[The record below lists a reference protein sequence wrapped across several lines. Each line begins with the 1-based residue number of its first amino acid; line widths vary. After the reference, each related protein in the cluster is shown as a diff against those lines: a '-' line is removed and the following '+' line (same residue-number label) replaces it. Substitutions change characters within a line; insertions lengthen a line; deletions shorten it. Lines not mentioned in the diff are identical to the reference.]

1 MRKWLA
7 KLRIRKGLRAYRKGL
22 YFTALIIPLL
32 AGLIYIFVIRP
43 ISIKMEFDQGW
54 NECRKGNYTEAI
66 SSYQRFIIRHPYS
79 PLVKKALFEVGNIYY
94 LYLGDPIQAVSSLNK
109 LLQRNPAPPGEYR
122 ARMLL
127 ANIFQ
132 NEYGDYQR
140 AIEQYSRLL
149 ASFSELDQRGEAC
162 FHLAE
167 CYYQLNDIP
176 RAIEHYQKVIKRND
190 NQQWAEQAYLRLG
203 SCLRLQGDLEAAIQ
217 AYRNLLSKNVSKQT
231 EYIARI
237 NLAEC
242 LEEKRD
248 YQGALEVL
256 QGVSAELGDMEA
268 ITRKIERLKS
278 SIESR
283 SLEPSN
289 R

>member
-7 KLRIRKGLRAYRKGL
+7 KLRIRKSLRAYRKGL
-22 YFTALIIPLL
+22 YLTALIIPFL
-32 AGLIYIFVIRP
+32 AGLIYIFAIRP
-43 ISIKMEFDQGW
+43 ISIRMEFNQGW
-54 NECRKGNYTEAI
+54 SECRKGNYTEAI
-66 SSYQRFIIRHPYS
+66 SHYQRFIIRHPYS

-94 LYLGDPIQAVSSLNK
+94 LYLGDPVEAVSSLNK
-109 LLQRNPAPPGEYR
+109 LLQRNPSPPGEYR
-122 ARMLL
+122 ARMLI
-127 ANIFQ
+127 AHIYKD
-132 NEYGDYQR
+132 EYGDYQR
-140 AIEQYSRLL
+140 AIEQYSLLL
-149 ASFSELDQRGEAC
+149 ASFSELDQGGEAC

-167 CYYQLNDIP
+167 CYYQLNNIP

-203 SCLRLQGDLEAAIQ
+203 SCLRLKGDLEAAIQ

-248 YQGALEVL
+248 YQGALQVL

>member
-7 KLRIRKGLRAYRKGL
+7 KLRLRKGLRAYRKGL
-22 YFTALIIPLL
+22 YFTALIIPLV

-43 ISIKMEFDQGW
+43 ISIRMEFNQGW

-66 SSYQRFIIRHPYS
+66 SHYQKFIIRHPYS

-94 LYLGDPIQAVSSLNK
+94 LYLGDPVEAVSSLNK
-109 LLQRNPAPPGEYR
+109 LLQRTPSSPDEYR
-122 ARMLL
+122 ARMLI
-127 ANIFQ
+127 AHIYKD
-132 NEYGDYQR
+132 EYGDYQR
-140 AIEQYSRLL
+140 AIEQYSLLL
-149 ASFSELDQRGEAC
+149 ASFSELDQGGEAC
-162 FHLAE
+162 YYLAE
-167 CYYQLNDIP
+167 CYYQLNDTAT
-176 RAIEHYQKVIKRND
+176 AIQYYQKVIKRDD

-203 SCLRLQGDLEAAIQ
+203 SCLRLRGDLEAAIQ
-217 AYRNLLSKNVSKQT
+217 AYRNLLSREVSQQT
-231 EYIARI
+231 EYFAGI

-256 QGVSAELGDMEA
+256 QGMSAEPGDMEA

-278 SIESR
+278 SIESF
-283 SLEPSN
+283 SLDSP
-289 R
+289 RR